1 MKREDTITA
10 GRDARRRLGQEANRH
25 DVLGRDDTAPGFAQL
40 MDEAAY
46 AAVWSRPGLAMDER
60 LICALAVTGLQAPTP
75 VLSGLV
81 RAALAEGIAPRSILE
96 VFVHCGLY
104 GGFVSTE
111 AACRQA
117 HEIFAEHGLTVPAE
131 PSRDE
136 TLDWLDESGRAL
148 MRRLHGDRAA
158 GGYAAPEN
166 AATRELYGVAI
177 RFGYGDLWSRPGLDF
192 RTRLLCAIA
201 AFTALRLESQI
212 VKFANAAMDNG
223 FTREEVQEAIMQT
236 APYSGFPPALN
247 ALNLL

>member
-1 MKREDTITA
+1 MSRDEGIEA
-10 GRDARRRLGQEANRH
+10 GRVTRSRLGQDADRD

-46 AAVWSRPGLAMDER
+46 AGVWARPGLAMDER

-75 VLSGLV
+75 VLEGLV
-81 RAALAEGIAPRSILE
+81 RAALNEGIPARSVLE

-117 HEIFAEHGLTVPAE
+117 HGVFSREGVQVPDE
-131 PSRDE
+131 PARNESLE
-136 TLDWLDESGRAL
+136 WLDESGQTL
-148 MRRLHGDRAA
+148 MRRLHGERA
-158 GGYAAPEN
+158 GKGYAAPDN
-166 AATRELYGVAI
+166 PATSALYGVAI

-192 RTRLLCAIA
+192 RQRLLCAIA
-201 AFTALRLESQI
+201 AFTALRLESQL
-212 VKFANAAMDNG
+212 VKFSHAAMDNG

-247 ALNLL
+247 ALASL